1 MGKKLLLTF
10 GMLAMLMGLVAGPV
24 AAAGSTG
31 QGDGTGDTIEPLL
44 TRSHHAQIRT
54 TTLGEA
60 NVQNFSLSG
69 NGSSLTA
76 SITVKDNLPTAG
88 NVALQAP
95 YGGVHVMALFDT
107 PELEDHNEVI
117 GKTATGCDVKWG
129 SALPGLPGSVGH
141 TAIGPCKPTG
151 LPSSNN
157 AYRAADGFKWFL
169 YWGITSSECA
179 DAAVNA
185 DCMEY
190 GLGIY
195 EPDPVGE
202 LYVILGQSHITSLC
216 GNMLGNGRGN
226 DATASVSGNTV
237 NITIPYTYRY
247 LVRTRDLTGGNPVSS
262 CLVRTKEVAK
272 AGQGVNNAVGFSW
285 MDHEIGGP
293 DPVGL
298 LFGLTWYTDALPST
312 ARFWGTLAG
321 DGNPAAVPGPF
332 CATNLVG
339 LTSQACYI
347 DGPGP
352 QFFNTGLGFIG

>member
-1 MGKKLLLTF
+1 MVKKLLL
-10 GMLAMLMGLVAGPV
+10 LAVITCLGLGLLAVPGQ
-24 AAAGSTG
+24 AAGSAG
-31 QGDGTGDTIEPLL
+31 DVDGTADTIEPLL

-60 NVQNFSLSG
+60 NVQDVNLSG
-69 NGSSLTA
+69 NGTHLTA
-76 SITVKDNLPTAG
+76 TIKVKDNLPTPG

-107 PELEDHNEVI
+107 PEQEDFNEVI
-117 GKTATGCDVKWG
+117 GNSPLGCPVKWG
-129 SALPGLPGSVGH
+129 SALPGAPGTVGH
-141 TAIGPCKPTG
+141 PAVGCKPTN
-151 LPSSNN
+151 LPQSNN
-157 AYRAADGFKWFL
+157 AYRKADGFRWFL
-169 YWGITSSECA
+169 YWGITSSACA
-179 DAAVNA
+179 DSLANA

-195 EPDPVGE
+195 EPDPAGE

-226 DATASVSGNTV
+226 DASATVSGNTV
-237 NITIPYTYRY
+237 SITIPYTYRY
-247 LVRTRDLTGGNPVSS
+247 IIRTRDLTGGNPLQS
-262 CLVRTKEVAK
+262 CLIRTKEIAK
-272 AGQGVNNAVGFSW
+272 AGQPVNNVIGFSW

-298 LFGLTWYTDALPST
+298 LFGLTWYTDALPISS
-312 ARFWGTLAG
+312 RFWGTLAG

-339 LTSQACYI
+339 LTGQACYI

-352 QFFNTGLGFIG
+352 QFTDSGKSFTG